1 MFYFDVL
8 ARFAVISCMHCSCL
22 HGLAQGLN
30 FAMLASSASARCC
43 GKTKTGQ
50 RCSITSSSSM
60 RDSLG
65 RCVAKPMRKG
75 SPFCMLHT
83 VLFCV
88 EPAHVRDAIVC
99 YMDLETDSLD
109 CLCGRIV
116 EIEGLVE
123 DGSVFSAVV
132 NPGLDAHPD
141 QDSVHGIARDELLA
155 GPCFAEAFRRFS
167 EFLRYASLSAPDMD
181 DDSEDDHQN
190 ATAIKPDMDVMI
202 VDHNG
207 IKFDFPFLCA
217 EILRAGIAPDDNM
230 TAWVYV
236 DTLDVLRVTDHP
248 GECNK
253 LQCAFRSCSGP
264 PSLRAHRALD
274 DCLALASV
282 VQHISASLG
291 VAPFTL
297 LRQFAARM
305 DENATCA
312 QLTALL
318 G

>member
-1 MFYFDVL
+1 
-8 ARFAVISCMHCSCL
+8 MHYSCL
-22 HGLAQGLN
+22 RGSAQGLDS
-30 FAMLASSASARCC
+30 AMLVSSASARCC

-65 RCVAKPMRKG
+65 RCVAEPLRKG

-109 CLCGRIV
+109 CLRGRIV
-116 EIEGLVE
+116 EIAGLAE
-123 DGSVFSAVV
+123 DGSVFSTVV
-132 NPGLDAHPD
+132 NPGLDACPD
-141 QDSVHGIARDELLA
+141 QPSVHGIARDELLA

-167 EFLRYASLSAPDMD
+167 EFLRYASLSSLDTD
-181 DDSEDDHQN
+181 DDSEDDQH
-190 ATAIKPDMDVMI
+190 AAAAMKPDLDVMI
-202 VDHNG
+202 VAHNG

-217 EILRAGIAPDDNM
+217 EVLRAGIASVDM
-230 TAWVYV
+230 AAWVYV
-236 DTLDVLRVTDHP
+236 DTLDVLRVTDHT

-274 DCLALASV
+274 DCIALRSV

-291 VAPFTL
+291 VAPFVL
-297 LRQFAARM
+297 LRQFASRM
-305 DENATCA
+305 DDNATFS

>member
-1 MFYFDVL
+1 
-8 ARFAVISCMHCSCL
+8 MHCSCL
-22 HGLAQGLN
+22 RGSTQGLD

-65 RCVAKPMRKG
+65 RCVAEPLRKG

-83 VLFCV
+83 VFFCV

-109 CLCGRIV
+109 CLSGRIV
-116 EIEGLVE
+116 EIAGLVE
-123 DGSVFSAVV
+123 DGSVFSTVV
-132 NPGLDAHPD
+132 HPGLDARPD
-141 QDSVHGIARDELLA
+141 QHSVHGIARDELLA
-155 GPCFAEAFRRFS
+155 GPCFAEAFRGFS
-167 EFLRYASLSAPDMD
+167 EFLRYGSLSTPDTE
-181 DDSEDDHQN
+181 DDSEDDQQI
-190 ATAIKPDMDVMI
+190 ATAMRPDMDVMI
-202 VDHNG
+202 VAHNG

-217 EILRAGIAPDDNM
+217 GILRAGIAPADNM
-230 TAWVYV
+230 AAWLYV
-236 DTLDVLRVTDHP
+236 DTLDVLRVTDHT

-253 LQCAFRSCSGP
+253 LQCAFRSCTGP
-264 PSLRAHRALD
+264 PSLRAHRALN
-274 DCLALASV
+274 DCIALRSV

-291 VAPFTL
+291 VAPFVL
-297 LRQFAARM
+297 LRQFASRM
-305 DENATCA
+305 DDNATFS
-312 QLTALL
+312 QLTSLL

>member
-1 MFYFDVL
+1 MLCFDAF
-8 ARFAVISCMHCSCL
+8 ARSVTISRIYCSCL
-22 HGLAQGLN
+22 RGSAIGLDS
-30 FAMLASSASARCC
+30 AMLVSSASARCC

-65 RCVAKPMRKG
+65 RCVAEPLRKG

-88 EPAHVRDAIVC
+88 EPAHVRDAVVC

-116 EIEGLVE
+116 EIAGLVE
-123 DGSVFSAVV
+123 DGSVFSTVV
-132 NPGLDAHPD
+132 NPGLDARPD
-141 QDSVHGIARDELLA
+141 QHSVHGIARDELLA

-167 EFLRYASLSAPDMD
+167 EFLRYASLSTPDME
-181 DDSEDDHQN
+181 DDSEDDQQV
-190 ATAIKPDMDVMI
+190 ATAMKPDMDVMI
-202 VDHNG
+202 VAHNG

-217 EILRAGIAPDDNM
+217 EILRAGIAPLDNM
-230 TAWVYV
+230 AAWVYV
-236 DTLDVLRVTDHP
+236 DTIDVLRVADHT

-274 DCLALASV
+274 DCIALRSV

-291 VAPFTL
+291 VAPFVL
-297 LRQFAARM
+297 LRQFASRM
-305 DENATCA
+305 DENTTCS
-312 QLTALL
+312 QLIALL